1 MKIGIDAKYYFSGTP
16 SLISVVSN
24 LCDKIIENSGGS
36 EIIIFLSSKDKHRQ
50 AEFARKI
57 APYKNVSFQYIPGRF
72 NFIVNMFFYPLFFF
86 NKNFDVIMFQNYI
99 PFWKLSKTL
108 YVNYVHDF
116 LFLDYPQFFSK
127 SQRILF
133 RFMLYAVKRADH
145 VITISESERNRVLK
159 HSGINPS
166 KIDFV
171 YHGINESF
179 SERSLENKQRVKA
192 KFQLPEKFILYVG
205 RLNRRKNIKALL
217 GAFSM
222 LKSNISLVII
232 GKSEIQEFEL
242 DDEILRLGIKNRVL
256 KFEFVPGDD
265 LQDIISAATLFVFPS
280 FAEGF
285 GLPPLEAMRSGVPT
299 IVSTGMAMPEVC
311 KDGALYFDPNNTVEL
326 AEKLD
331 FLLSD
336 QNQYNH
342 FKASG
347 KLIAETYTWEKS
359 AKEVLTIVK
368 NLSI

>member
-24 LCDKIIENSGGS
+24 LCDKIIENSGDC
-36 EIIIFLSSKDKHRQ
+36 EIIIFLSSKDKHRE

-72 NFIVNMFFYPLFFF
+72 NFIVNMLFYPLFFF
-86 NKNFDVIMFQNYI
+86 NKKIDVIIFQNYI
-99 PFWKLSKTL
+99 PIWKFSNTL

-116 LFLDYPQFFSK
+116 LFLDYPHFFSK
-127 SQRILF
+127 SQRVLF

-145 VITISESERNRVLK
+145 VITISESERDRILK
-159 HSGINPS
+159 HSGIDSS

-171 YHGINESF
+171 YHGINETF
-179 SERSLENKQRVKA
+179 SERSLENKQLVINR
-192 KFQLPEKFILYVG
+192 FQLPKKFLLYVG

-222 LKSNISLVII
+222 LKSDISLVII
-232 GKSEIQEFEL
+232 GKSEFQEFEL
-242 DDEILRLGIKNRVL
+242 DNEILRLGIKNPIL
-256 KFEFVPGDD
+256 KFEYVPIDD
-265 LQDIISAATLFVFPS
+265 LQDIISAATVFIFPS

-299 IVSTGMAMPEVC
+299 IVSVGMAMPEIC
-311 KDGALYFDPNNTVEL
+311 RNGALYFDPYKAVEL
-326 AEKLD
+326 AEKID

-336 QNQYNH
+336 QNEYN
-342 FKASG
+342 KLKLSG
-347 KLIAETYTWEKS
+347 KLIAERYTWDKS

-368 NLSI
+368 NLLI